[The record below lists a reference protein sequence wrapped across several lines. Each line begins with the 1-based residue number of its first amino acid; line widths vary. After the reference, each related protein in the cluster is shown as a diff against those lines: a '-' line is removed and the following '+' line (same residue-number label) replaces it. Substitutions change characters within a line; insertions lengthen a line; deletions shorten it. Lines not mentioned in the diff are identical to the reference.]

1 MTIKEVAHH
10 RWHHKGRLVSMKN
23 NLLQL
28 VETSQTLTDCER
40 IQCCRMVKSF
50 NRMIDRFSENTMEI
64 ILETKDN
71 KKGGC

>member
-1 MTIKEVAHH
+1 MTAKEVSSH

-28 VETSQTLTDCER
+28 IETSQTLTDGER
-40 IQCCRMVKSF
+40 IQCCRMIKSF
-50 NRMIDRFSENTMEI
+50 NRMIDRFAENTMEI
-64 ILETKDN
+64 ILETNN